1 MEIQYQI
8 SLLFLYFISII
19 IRKIIILK
27 LCNKKKCIISLL
39 FYKEIIMAS
48 YVSDGKKLI
57 NVEYDIVPELNDMI
71 DGMRVI
77 STNKRAEDEYAV
89 FLQALNHTVCCY
101 VFDEIFIV
109 GKVDGFENLVKA
121 LEAWHDDEI

>member
-1 MEIQYQI
+1 
-8 SLLFLYFISII
+8 
-19 IRKIIILK
+19 
-27 LCNKKKCIISLL
+27 
-39 FYKEIIMAS
+39 MAN

-57 NVEYDIVPELNDMI
+57 DVEYDIVPGLNDMI

-77 STNKRAEDEYAV
+77 STDKKVQDEYAV
-89 FLQALNHTVCCY
+89 FLQNLDHTVSCY

-121 LEAWHDDEI
+121 LEAWHDNEI